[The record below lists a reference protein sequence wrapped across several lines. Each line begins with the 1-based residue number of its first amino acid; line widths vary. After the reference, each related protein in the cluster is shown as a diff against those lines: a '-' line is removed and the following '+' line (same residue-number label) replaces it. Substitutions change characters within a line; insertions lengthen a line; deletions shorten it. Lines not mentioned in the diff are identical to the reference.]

1 MQLYKCVLRLNGS
14 LHNEVP
20 KNDVTAAEIQV
31 LKAIH
36 QGPETGVDAVVRI
49 QPTRKVDR
57 SDQEERARLQ
67 DLYGA
72 SVARNPRLRSLNDI
86 LGHPSVPLPR
96 VVPGVA
102 ESEPEPSAG
111 KRRGR
116 KPAIKLTPTEE
127 ALLRRKEEAEAPEAT
142 DEGDTE
148 IQQEEFA

>member
-36 QGPETGVDAVVRI
+36 QGPETGVDVVVRI

-57 SDQEERARLQ
+57 SDQEERERLQ

-72 SVARNPRLRSLNDI
+72 SVAKNPRLRSLNDI
-86 LGHPSVPLPR
+86 LGHPSVPLQR

-102 ESEPEPSAG
+102 ESEPEPAE
-111 KRRGR
+111 KRRLR

-127 ALLRRKEEAEAPEAT
+127 ALLHRKEEAEAPEAT